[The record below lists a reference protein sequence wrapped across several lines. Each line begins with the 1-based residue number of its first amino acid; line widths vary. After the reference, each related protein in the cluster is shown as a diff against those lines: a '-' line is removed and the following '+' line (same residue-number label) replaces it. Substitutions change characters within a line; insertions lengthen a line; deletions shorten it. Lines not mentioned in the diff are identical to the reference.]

1 MIGKVL
7 YYLEQASNGWY
18 NGTEAICHAP
28 AGEWIPESGV
38 KREYGFG
45 YGTGEHTRYE
55 NVL

>member
-1 MIGKVL
+1 MVGI
-7 YYLEQASNGWY
+7 NGIE
-18 NGTEAICHAP
+18 GICHAP

-45 YGTGEHTRYE
+45 YGTGEHTRYQ